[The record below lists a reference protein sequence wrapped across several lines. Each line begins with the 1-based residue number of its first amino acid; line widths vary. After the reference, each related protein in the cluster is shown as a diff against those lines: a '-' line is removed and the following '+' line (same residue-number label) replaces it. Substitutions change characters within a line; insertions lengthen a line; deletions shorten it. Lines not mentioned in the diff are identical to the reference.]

1 VRLVAGRAKSARPA
15 LTGWIRVSWPAVT
28 GTGAAASV
36 ALAILVLVCAFVA
49 VAVPRASLG
58 YRTQVLQ
65 RDFRAASSSATTV
78 LADAAISGAASN
90 YLSAAQLASAGG
102 QLVAGLRRDGLPLA
116 PPGADWS
123 GLATGSNP
131 FSVADQPATKTMAPP
146 QLELV
151 YRSGLGSNA
160 TLIAG
165 SLPTSAAAGATPG
178 TFQVAVSAAT
188 AARFGLRVGSRLQ
201 ARGQMMVVTGIIRP
215 LGATSSFWTVD
226 PVAAAPQLTYPSPNS
241 APYWSSAAFVGGAG
255 LTAMQTYLSVQPLHG
270 LWSFPL
276 DLGQVDAE
284 QAASLQQALQAVSYL
299 PAASSV
305 STNLNA
311 TEGAS
316 ATIQIS
322 LSSGLV
328 TTLSSFVATD
338 DAVQRALS
346 LLFVSLAV
354 IAAVVVLLG
363 ARLVARHRRG
373 EFTMMRARGASLRR
387 IAAVALGGGAAAVLP
402 AGVAAVGAAVAA
414 TPGPASRLS
423 WWLAGVIIVTA
434 LAGPPLLAVWWHRTR
449 RDATHAGFAPDAR
462 RRIAAARRW
471 IFDCALVCGAV
482 GGLVILRQQG
492 LPASGSMDLFT
503 SAAPVLVAIPVAL
516 LVMRAYPLI
525 LRLLTRLAGRRRG
538 VVLVVGFARGSA
550 AAQAGML
557 PAFALVLAFAV
568 IAFAVM
574 ARGAVARA
582 DVSASWQA
590 AGADAV
596 VTAPAVGP
604 GITLAAQ
611 HLITGVPGA
620 QRSATVSVV
629 TGTSGQ
635 GLQLPV
641 IIVDPQQYAA
651 LTAAA
656 PAPAFP
662 VRALASPRAISG
674 APAGAVPALLSPAAR
689 AILGPGSRLWVTG
702 HQLRIRVA
710 GTVAGIAGAPAGSQF
725 AVLPRWALGKQAP
738 GPTVMA
744 IVGPRLDSAAL
755 IRTARRAVPGAQIT
769 LRSRLLAAISGAPLP
784 HGGFVTFAQG
794 TIAAGA
800 FSLLTLLLTLVLSAR
815 SRELTLARLATMG
828 LGPAQSRRITAVEI
842 LPAILAAAVGGTACA
857 LALVPLVGP
866 AVNLAAF
873 TGTPVTVP
881 LNADPVAIAAAAGGL
896 LLLAGVALTIETRL
910 ARGRGAIQ
918 ALRVGE

>member
-1 VRLVAGRAKSARPA
+1 MRLVAGRAKSARPA

-373 EFTMMRARGASLRR
+373 EFTMMRARGASLSGSPRSPW
-387 IAAVALGGGAAAVLP
+387 GAVL
-402 AGVAAVGAAVAA
+402 
-414 TPGPASRLS
+414 
-423 WWLAGVIIVTA
+423 
-434 LAGPPLLAVWWHRTR
+434 
-449 RDATHAGFAPDAR
+449 
-462 RRIAAARRW
+462 
-471 IFDCALVCGAV
+471 
-482 GGLVILRQQG
+482 LRSCQ
-492 LPASGSMDLFT
+492 
-503 SAAPVLVAIPVAL
+503 
-516 LVMRAYPLI
+516 
-525 LRLLTRLAGRRRG
+525 
-538 VVLVVGFARGSA
+538 
-550 AAQAGML
+550 
-557 PAFALVLAFAV
+557 
-568 IAFAVM
+568 
-574 ARGAVARA
+574 
-582 DVSASWQA
+582 
-590 AGADAV
+590 
-596 VTAPAVGP
+596 
-604 GITLAAQ
+604 
-611 HLITGVPGA
+611 
-620 QRSATVSVV
+620 
-629 TGTSGQ
+629 
-635 GLQLPV
+635 
-641 IIVDPQQYAA
+641 
-651 LTAAA
+651 
-656 PAPAFP
+656 
-662 VRALASPRAISG
+662 LASPRS
-674 APAGAVPALLSPAAR
+674 APPWRPRRGLP
-689 AILGPGSRLWVTG
+689 LGCRGGW
-702 HQLRIRVA
+702 
-710 GTVAGIAGAPAGSQF
+710 
-725 AVLPRWALGKQAP
+725 
-738 GPTVMA
+738 
-744 IVGPRLDSAAL
+744 
-755 IRTARRAVPGAQIT
+755 
-769 LRSRLLAAISGAPLP
+769 LA
-784 HGGFVTFAQG
+784 
-794 TIAAGA
+794 
-800 FSLLTLLLTLVLSAR
+800 
-815 SRELTLARLATMG
+815 
-828 LGPAQSRRITAVEI
+828 
-842 LPAILAAAVGGTACA
+842 
-857 LALVPLVGP
+857 
-866 AVNLAAF
+866 
-873 TGTPVTVP
+873 
-881 LNADPVAIAAAAGGL
+881 
-896 LLLAGVALTIETRL
+896 
-910 ARGRGAIQ
+910 
-918 ALRVGE
+918 